1 MEKEK
6 KKIEVKLRSYR
17 VREIYEI
24 GGSVGSTE
32 YQITDRLD
40 KRELMRRA
48 KELNSDIERRIIA
61 VETIGSV
68 TETYLVPL
76 STVLSC
82 EKKKNEDEKEN

>member
-1 MEKEK
+1 MEKE
-6 KKIEVKLRSYR
+6 KKIEVKLKSYR

-24 GGSVGSTE
+24 GGSVGCTE

-48 KELNSDIERRIIA
+48 KELNSNSDRRIIA
-61 VETIGSV
+61 VETLGSV

-82 EKKKNEDEKEN
+82 EKKNEDEKEN

>member
-1 MEKEK
+1 MEKRE
-6 KKIEVKLRSYR
+6 KIEVKLKSYR

-24 GGSVGSTE
+24 GGSVGCTE

-40 KRELMRRA
+40 KRALMRRA
-48 KELNSDIERRIIA
+48 KELNSDSDRRIIT
-61 VETIGSV
+61 VETLGSI

-82 EKKKNEDEKEN
+82 EKKNEDEKEN